1 MPESSGPVVENAMRN
16 RLLVVSLVPVLLFV
30 AVFLLH
36 LRPSIPPV
44 LDERFSASDA
54 GSDVRVDHTS
64 WQQLLDDYLVVDTQ
78 SGVNLFDYEGL
89 LDDGHE
95 SLDEYIAMLAAI
107 DPLTLNRSTQKAY
120 WINLYNALTVQL
132 ILRNYPVSSITIL
145 GSSVKSFGPWD
156 DQAVAVNG
164 IDLSLNDI
172 EHRIIRPLYDDYRIH
187 FAVNCASIGCPDLAA
202 EAFDAATLDTQLD
215 DAAALFMQHERA
227 MRFDGDTLYLSSL
240 FKWYSGDF
248 GNSLT
253 QVLATLSKHLPEAA
267 AQQLTS
273 AGGLPKYEYDWSLN
287 GYCHEEASCGE

>member
-1 MPESSGPVVENAMRN
+1 MRN